1 MNFSFL
7 VVLLFVSKCTTKNMV
22 KYLSFTS
29 FLVNTMKWL
38 AGEPAVDPMSV
49 IKHLATAARPNGST
63 YAAAFHKVYVS
74 DTLGKAVAFVDV
86 YKDEIIKTLSFK
98 SETGMPQYN
107 SVAKRQPEK
116 HERSCRDRSG
126 G

>member
-1 MNFSFL
+1 VNFSFL

-63 YAAAFHKVYVS
+63 YAVTNLAFLSTALYIGSQWK
-74 DTLGKAVAFVDV
+74 GDV
-86 YKDEIIKTLSFK
+86 TYAPVKGGRRLSPAREMESHFQDAI
-98 SETGMPQYN
+98 S
-107 SVAKRQPEK
+107 
-116 HERSCRDRSG
+116 
-126 G
+126 